1 MRKFSYFLLVL
12 MMTFGCNKD
21 ESYNLNSELGDE
33 SQVSLQNGC
42 QDKIKGKLKNDKHR
56 QLVKKYY
63 DKNVKKIYDLPNL
76 EKLSGTI

>member
-63 DKNVKKIYDLPNL
+63 EILENYDKNIR
-76 EKLSGTI
+76 